1 MAAQGGSNGAI
12 DNDDE
17 SLRYD
22 NNHNFQ
28 VYGHQKF
35 KTGAIRSYG
44 NVIACKRTGITS
56 DFPAGLSDI
65 LVHRRIRVWRPLAH
79 PRHDRR
85 RAECHVRQPGLVR

>member
-1 MAAQGGSNGAI
+1 MTSSNAVCLRLGVVAAQGGSNGAI

-44 NVIACKRTGITS
+44 NVIACKRTDITES
-56 DFPAGLSDI
+56 HF
-65 LVHRRIRVWRPLAH
+65 
-79 PRHDRR
+79 
-85 RAECHVRQPGLVR
+85 

>member
-1 MAAQGGSNGAI
+1 MLAAQGGGNGAI

-44 NVIACKRTGITS
+44 NVIACKRTDTTES
-56 DFPAGLSDI
+56 HFRFSS
-65 LVHRRIRVWRPLAH
+65 
-79 PRHDRR
+79 
-85 RAECHVRQPGLVR
+85 RAQ

>member
-1 MAAQGGSNGAI
+1 MLPRNLSYNFLVANYGGGNGAI

-17 SLRYD
+17 SLRYE

-44 NVIACKRTGITS
+44 NVIAYASEFGGKWKTPGALLQIYGS
-56 DFPAGLSDI
+56 MYI
-65 LVHRRIRVWRPLAH
+65 LIFTY
-79 PRHDRR
+79 
-85 RAECHVRQPGLVR
+85 